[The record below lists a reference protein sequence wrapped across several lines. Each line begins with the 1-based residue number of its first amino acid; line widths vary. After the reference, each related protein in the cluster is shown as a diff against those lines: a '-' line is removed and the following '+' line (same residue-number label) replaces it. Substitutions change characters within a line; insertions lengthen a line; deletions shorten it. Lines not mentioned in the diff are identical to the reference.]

1 MKAKTIALIDGDIY
15 IYKAA
20 SSVEHIIDWDGDF
33 YTWHA
38 KLTDAQEVFE
48 QLLGKF
54 IKNYDDYIIALSD
67 TKNFRY
73 DVYPTYKSNRKA
85 TRRPLLLQPMRDWV
99 LKEYK
104 TYLRPGLEADDVLGI
119 LSTSEVIFPGIRS
132 IVSIDKDMKTIPG
145 RFYNTGTG
153 ELMEISEE
161 EADYWHLYQTLIGD
175 TTDGYPGCPGIG
187 PKKAEKLLQDSPTWE
202 TVVKAF
208 EKVGLSEDYALT
220 QARVA
225 RICRKSDY
233 DFDKKEV
240 ILWHPKN
247 L

>member
-1 MKAKTIALIDGDIY
+1 VAKTIALIDGDIY
-15 IYKAA
+15 IYKAC
-20 SSVEHIIDWDGDF
+20 SSVEHIIDWDSDL

-48 QLLGKF
+48 QLLGKLV
-54 IKNYDDYIIALSD
+54 KEYDQYVVALSD

-73 DVYPTYKSNRKA
+73 DVYPAYKSNRKA
-85 TRRPLLLQPMRDWV
+85 TRKPMLLKPMREWV

-104 TYLRPGLEADDVLGI
+104 TFLRPGLEADDVLGI
-119 LSTSEVIFPGIRS
+119 LSTSDVIFPGERT

-145 RFYNTGTG
+145 RFYNSGTK
-153 ELMEISEE
+153 ELKVITEE

-175 TTDGYPGCPGIG
+175 SVDGYPGCPGVG
-187 PKKAEKLLQDSPTWE
+187 PVKAQRLLEDSCTWE
-202 TVVKAF
+202 TVVKAYKGD
-208 EKVGLSEDYALT
+208 EEAALM

-240 ILWHPKN
+240 ILWSPIK
-247 L
+247 